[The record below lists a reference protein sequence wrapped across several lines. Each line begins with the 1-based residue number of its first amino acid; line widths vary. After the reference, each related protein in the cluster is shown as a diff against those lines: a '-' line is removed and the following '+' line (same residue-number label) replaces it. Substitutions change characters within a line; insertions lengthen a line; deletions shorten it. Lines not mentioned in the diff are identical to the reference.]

1 MDFLYQFFGW
11 MLFHI
16 YNIVGNYGLAIIVFT
31 ILVKVLLLPLN
42 IKQTRSM
49 KDMQRL
55 QPELQKLNKK
65 YKNNKEKLNEETL
78 KLYKTFKVN
87 PAGGCL
93 PILLQFPILIGLYQ
107 TLLHPEQWVFVNGTI
122 TNIDMSFLWLHDNL
136 SFLWVNGSYSLSTPD
151 PLYILPILAALFT
164 FITQKFTMAS
174 APTTNPDDPNAKTQ
188 KIMLYVM
195 PLMIGYISISM
206 PAGVALY
213 WVVQNVFTFV
223 QQFIMMRMPEPDYS
237 VEEAERRVREA
248 EEERKAELAAKRAAT
263 NPNAQNANKKD
274 KTDEPKKP
282 LTRPASNKKIHSSK
296 SYQPPAEQR
305 KKPSVEIP
313 ERDEAQE
320 EAYQK
325 AKERYDN
332 K

>member
-1 MDFLYQFFGW
+1 MEFLYQIFGW
-11 MLFHI
+11 MLFQI
-16 YNIVGNYGLAIIVFT
+16 YGIVHNYGLSIIIFT
-31 ILVKVLLLPLN
+31 ILMKVLLLPLN
-42 IKQTRSM
+42 IKQTKSM

-93 PILLQFPILIGLYQ
+93 PLLLQFPILIGLYQ
-107 TLLHPEQWVFVNGTI
+107 TLLNPGDWVFVNGSI
-122 TNIDMSFLWLHDNL
+122 SGIDMSFLWLE
-136 SFLWVNGSYSLSTPD
+136 SLSVPD
-151 PLYILPILAALFT
+151 PIYVLPILAALFT

-174 APTTNPDDPNAKTQ
+174 SPNTNPDDPNAKTQ
-188 KIMLYVM
+188 KIMLYAM

-213 WVVQNVFTFV
+213 WVVQNIFTFV
-223 QQFIMMRMPEPDYS
+223 QQFIMMKIPEPDIS
-237 VEEAERRVREA
+237 IEEAERRVREA
-248 EEERKAELAAKRAAT
+248 EEERKAELAAKRAAA
-263 NPNAQNANKKD
+263 NPNASKGSKKELS
-274 KTDEPKKP
+274 DEPKKP
-282 LTRPASNKKIHSSK
+282 LTRPASHKKIHSSK
-296 SYQPPAEQR
+296 SYQPQTEQR

-313 ERDEAQE
+313 ERDAAQE

>member
-1 MDFLYQFFGW
+1 MDFLYQIFGW
-11 MLFHI
+11 ILFHL
-16 YNIVGNYGLAIIVFT
+16 YNFIGSYGISIIVFT
-31 ILVKVLLLPLN
+31 ILMKVLLLPLN
-42 IKQTRSM
+42 IKQTKSM

-107 TLLHPEQWVFVNGTI
+107 TLLHPETWVFVNGTI
-122 TNIDMSFLWLHDNL
+122 TNVDMSFLWME
-136 SFLWVNGSYSLSTPD
+136 SLSNPD
-151 PLYILPILAALFT
+151 PYYILPILAALFT

-174 APTTNPDDPNAKTQ
+174 SPNTNPDDPNAKTQ

-223 QQFIMMRMPEPDYS
+223 QQFIMMKIPEPDIS
-237 VEEAERRVREA
+237 IEEAERRVREA

-274 KTDEPKKP
+274 KTNEPKKP
-282 LTRPASNKKIHSSK
+282 LTRPASNKKVHSSK

>member
-1 MDFLYQFFGW
+1 MEFLYQIFGW
-11 MLFHI
+11 MLFQI
-16 YNIVGNYGLAIIVFT
+16 YGIVHNYGLSIIIFT
-31 ILVKVLLLPLN
+31 ILMKVLLLPLN
-42 IKQTRSM
+42 IKQTKSM

-93 PILLQFPILIGLYQ
+93 PLLLQFPILIGLYQ
-107 TLLHPEQWVFVNGTI
+107 TLLHPETWVFVNGTI
-122 TNIDMSFLWLHDNL
+122 SGIDMSFLWME
-136 SFLWVNGSYSLSTPD
+136 SLSVPD
-151 PLYILPILAALFT
+151 PIYVLPILAALFT
-164 FITQKFTMAS
+164 FVTQKFTMAAQPATS
-174 APTTNPDDPNAKTQ
+174 PDDPNAKTQ
-188 KIMLYVM
+188 KIMLYAM
-195 PLMIGYISISM
+195 PIMIGYISISM

-213 WVVQNVFTFV
+213 WVVQNIFTFV
-223 QQFIMMRMPEPDYS
+223 QQFIMLRIPEPDIS
-237 VEEAERRVREA
+237 IEEAERRVHEA
-248 EEERKAELAAKRAAT
+248 EEERKAELAAKRAAA
-263 NPNAQNANKKD
+263 NPNASKGSKKD
-274 KTDEPKKP
+274 QLDEPKKP
-282 LTRPASNKKIHSSK
+282 LTRPASHKRIQSSK
-296 SYQPPAEQR
+296 SYQPAEQQR

-313 ERDEAQE
+313 ERDAAQE

>member
-1 MDFLYQFFGW
+1 
-11 MLFHI
+11 MLFQI
-16 YNIVGNYGLAIIVFT
+16 YGIVHNYGLSIIIFT
-31 ILVKVLLLPLN
+31 IFMKVLLLPLN
-42 IKQTRSM
+42 IKQTKSM

-93 PILLQFPILIGLYQ
+93 PLLLQFPILIGLYQ
-107 TLLHPEQWVFVNGTI
+107 TLLHPETWVFVNGTI
-122 TNIDMSFLWLHDNL
+122 SGIDMSFLWLE
-136 SFLWVNGSYSLSTPD
+136 SLSVPD
-151 PLYILPILAALFT
+151 PIYVLPILAALFT

-174 APTTNPDDPNAKTQ
+174 SPNTNPDDPNAKTQ
-188 KIMLYVM
+188 KIMLYAM

-213 WVVQNVFTFV
+213 WVVQNIFTFV
-223 QQFIMMRMPEPDYS
+223 QQFIMMQIPEPDIS
-237 VEEAERRVREA
+237 IEEAERRVREA
-248 EEERKAELAAKRAAT
+248 EEERKAELAAKRAAA
-263 NPNAQNANKKD
+263 NPNAAKGNKKD
-274 KTDEPKKP
+274 QSTEPKKP
-282 LTRPASNKKIHSSK
+282 LTRPASSKKIHSSK

-305 KKPSVEIP
+305 RKPSVEIP
-313 ERDEAQE
+313 ERDAAQE

-332 K
+332 N

>member
-1 MDFLYQFFGW
+1 MDFIYQAFGW
-11 MLFHI
+11 MLLQI
-16 YNIVGNYGLAIIVFT
+16 YNIILIYGWAIIVFT
-31 ILVKVLLLPLN
+31 LLIKTVLLPLN
-42 IKQTRSM
+42 IKQTKSM

-93 PILLQFPILIGLYQ
+93 PLLLQFPILIGLYQ
-107 TLLHPEQWVFVNGTI
+107 TLLHPETWVFVNGTI
-122 TNIDMSFLWLHDNL
+122 SGIDMSFLWME
-136 SFLWVNGSYSLSTPD
+136 SLSVPD
-151 PLYILPILAALFT
+151 PIYVLPILAALFT
-164 FITQKFTMAS
+164 FVTQKFTMA
-174 APTTNPDDPNAKTQ
+174 AQPVTNPDDPNAKTQ
-188 KIMLYVM
+188 KIMLYAM
-195 PLMIGYISISM
+195 PSMIGYISISM

-213 WVVQNVFTFV
+213 WVVQNIFTFV
-223 QQFIMMRMPEPDYS
+223 QQFIMMKIPEPDIS
-237 VEEAERRVREA
+237 IEEAERRVREA
-248 EEERKAELAAKRAAT
+248 EEERKAELAAKRAAA
-263 NPNAQNANKKD
+263 NPNAPKSSKKELS
-274 KTDEPKKP
+274 DEPKKP

-296 SYQPPAEQR
+296 SYQPVEQQR

-313 ERDEAQE
+313 ERDAAQE

>member
-1 MDFLYQFFGW
+1 MEFLYQIFGW
-11 MLFHI
+11 MLFQI
-16 YNIVGNYGLAIIVFT
+16 YGIVHSYGISIIIFT
-31 ILVKVLLLPLN
+31 IFMKVLLLPLN
-42 IKQTRSM
+42 IKQTKSM

-93 PILLQFPILIGLYQ
+93 PLLLQFPILIGLYQ
-107 TLLHPEQWVFVNGTI
+107 TLLHPETWVFVNGTI
-122 TNIDMSFLWLHDNL
+122 SGIDMSFLWME
-136 SFLWVNGSYSLSTPD
+136 SLSVPD

-164 FITQKFTMAS
+164 FVTQKFTMA
-174 APTTNPDDPNAKTQ
+174 AQPVTNPDDPNAKTQ
-188 KIMLYVM
+188 KIMLYAM
-195 PLMIGYISISM
+195 PIMIGYISISM

-213 WVVQNVFTFV
+213 WVVQNIFTFV
-223 QQFIMMRMPEPDYS
+223 QQFIMMKIPEPDIS
-237 VEEAERRVREA
+237 IEEAERRVREA
-248 EEERKAELAAKRAAT
+248 EEERKAELAAKRAAA
-263 NPNAQNANKKD
+263 NPYAPKSSKKELS
-274 KTDEPKKP
+274 DEPKKP

-296 SYQPPAEQR
+296 SYQPVEQQR

-313 ERDEAQE
+313 ERDAAQE

>member
-1 MDFLYQFFGW
+1 MEFLYQIFGW
-11 MLFHI
+11 LLLQI
-16 YNIVGNYGLAIIVFT
+16 YNLVGNYGLAIILFT
-31 ILVKVLLLPLN
+31 ILIKVLLLPLN
-42 IKQTRSM
+42 IKQTKSM

-93 PILLQFPILIGLYQ
+93 PLLLQFPILIGLYG
-107 TLLHPEQWVFVNGTI
+107 TLRAPDVWVFPNGIIET
-122 TNIDMSFLWLHDNL
+122 IDMSFLWMQ
-136 SFLWVNGSYSLSTPD
+136 SLSVPD
-151 PLYILPILAALFT
+151 PIYVLPILAAVFT
-164 FITQKFTMAS
+164 FVTQKFTMAAS
-174 APTTNPDDPNAKTQ
+174 PNTNPDDPNAKTQ
-188 KIMLYVM
+188 KIMLYAM

-213 WVVQNVFTFV
+213 WVVQNIFTFV
-223 QQFIMMRMPEPDYS
+223 QQFIMMQIPEPDIS
-237 VEEAERRVREA
+237 IEEAERRVREA
-248 EEERKAELAAKRAAT
+248 EEERKAELAAKRAAA
-263 NPNAQNANKKD
+263 NPNTSKSSKKEQS
-274 KTDEPKKP
+274 DEPKKP
-282 LTRPASNKKIHSSK
+282 LTRPASNKKIQSSK
-296 SYQPPAEQR
+296 SYQPAEQQR

-313 ERDEAQE
+313 ERDAVQE

-325 AKERYDN
+325 AKQRNDN

>member
-1 MDFLYQFFGW
+1 MEFLYQIFGW
-11 MLFHI
+11 MLYQI
-16 YNIVGNYGLAIIVFT
+16 YGIIHNYGLSIIIFT
-31 ILVKVLLLPLN
+31 IFMKVLLLPLN
-42 IKQTRSM
+42 IKQTKSM

-107 TLLHPEQWVFVNGTI
+107 TLLHPDKWVFPEEVYKALLLNDGF
-122 TNIDMSFLWLHDNL
+122 SFLWINNL
-136 SFLWVNGSYSLSTPD
+136 SVPD
-151 PLYILPILAALFT
+151 PIYVLPILAALFT
-164 FITQKFTMAS
+164 FITQKFTMA
-174 APTTNPDDPNAKTQ
+174 AQPATNPDDPNAKTQ
-188 KIMLYVM
+188 KIMLYAM
-195 PLMIGYISISM
+195 PIMIGYISISM

-213 WVVQNVFTFV
+213 WVVQNIFTFV
-223 QQFIMMRMPEPDYS
+223 QQFIMMRIPEPDYTI
-237 VEEAERRVREA
+237 EEAERRVREA
-248 EEERKAELAAKRAAT
+248 EEERKAELAARRAAA
-263 NPNAQNANKKD
+263 NPNAPKGSKNDQNN
-274 KTDEPKKP
+274 EPKKP
-282 LTRPASNKKIHSSK
+282 LTRPASHKKIHSSK
-296 SYQPPAEQR
+296 SYQAPVEQR

-313 ERDEAQE
+313 ERDPAQE

>member
-1 MDFLYQFFGW
+1 MDFLYQIFGW
-11 MLFHI
+11 ILFHL
-16 YNIVGNYGLAIIVFT
+16 YNFIGSYGISIIVFT
-31 ILVKVLLLPLN
+31 ILMKVLLLPLN
-42 IKQTRSM
+42 IKQTKSM

-93 PILLQFPILIGLYQ
+93 PLLLQFPILIGLYQ
-107 TLLHPEQWVFVNGTI
+107 TLLHPETWVFVNGTI
-122 TNIDMSFLWLHDNL
+122 TNIDMSFLWIQ
-136 SFLWVNGSYSLSTPD
+136 SLSNPD
-151 PLYILPILAALFT
+151 PYYILPILAALFT

-174 APTTNPDDPNAKTQ
+174 SPTTNPDDPNAKTQ

-223 QQFIMMRMPEPDYS
+223 QQFIMMKMPQPDYS
-237 VEEAERRVREA
+237 IEEAERRVREA

>member
-1 MDFLYQFFGW
+1 MEFLYQIFGW
-11 MLFHI
+11 MLFQI
-16 YNIVGNYGLAIIVFT
+16 YEIVHNYGVSIIIFT
-31 ILVKVLLLPLN
+31 IFMKVLLLPLN
-42 IKQTRSM
+42 IKQTKSM

-93 PILLQFPILIGLYQ
+93 PLLLQFPILIGLYQ
-107 TLLHPEQWVFVNGTI
+107 TLLHPETWVFVNGTI
-122 TNIDMSFLWLHDNL
+122 SGIDMSFLWME
-136 SFLWVNGSYSLSTPD
+136 SLSVPD
-151 PLYILPILAALFT
+151 PIYVLPILAALFT
-164 FITQKFTMAS
+164 FVTQKFTMAAQPATS
-174 APTTNPDDPNAKTQ
+174 PDDPNAKTQ
-188 KIMLYVM
+188 KIMLYAM
-195 PLMIGYISISM
+195 PIMIGYISISM

-213 WVVQNVFTFV
+213 WVVQNIFTFV
-223 QQFIMMRMPEPDYS
+223 QQFIMLRIPEPDIS
-237 VEEAERRVREA
+237 IEEAERRVHEA
-248 EEERKAELAAKRAAT
+248 EEERKAELAAKRAAA
-263 NPNAQNANKKD
+263 NPNASKGSKKD
-274 KTDEPKKP
+274 QLDEPKKP
-282 LTRPASNKKIHSSK
+282 LTRPASHKRIQSSK
-296 SYQPPAEQR
+296 SYQPAEQQR

-313 ERDEAQE
+313 ERDAAQE

>member
-1 MDFLYQFFGW
+1 MEFLYQIFGW
-11 MLFHI
+11 MLFQI
-16 YNIVGNYGLAIIVFT
+16 YEIVHNYGLSIIIFT
-31 ILVKVLLLPLN
+31 IFMKVLLLPLN
-42 IKQTRSM
+42 IKQTKSM

-93 PILLQFPILIGLYQ
+93 PLLLQFPILIGLYQ
-107 TLLHPEQWVFVNGTI
+107 TLLHPETWVFVNGTI
-122 TNIDMSFLWLHDNL
+122 SGIDMSFLWME
-136 SFLWVNGSYSLSTPD
+136 SLSVPD
-151 PLYILPILAALFT
+151 PIYVLPILAALFT
-164 FITQKFTMAS
+164 FVTQKFTMAAQPATS
-174 APTTNPDDPNAKTQ
+174 PDDPNAKTQ
-188 KIMLYVM
+188 KIMLYAM
-195 PLMIGYISISM
+195 PIMIGYISISM

-213 WVVQNVFTFV
+213 WVVQNIFTFV
-223 QQFIMMRMPEPDYS
+223 QQFIMLRIPEPDIS
-237 VEEAERRVREA
+237 IEEAERRVHEA
-248 EEERKAELAAKRAAT
+248 EEERKAELAAKRAAA
-263 NPNAQNANKKD
+263 NPNASKGSKKD
-274 KTDEPKKP
+274 QLDEPKKP
-282 LTRPASNKKIHSSK
+282 LTRPASHKRIQSSK
-296 SYQPPAEQR
+296 SYQPAEQQR

-313 ERDEAQE
+313 ERDAAQE

>member
-1 MDFLYQFFGW
+1 MEFLYQIFGW
-11 MLFHI
+11 MLFQI
-16 YNIVGNYGLAIIVFT
+16 YGIVHNYGLSIIIFT
-31 ILVKVLLLPLN
+31 ILMKVLLLPLN
-42 IKQTRSM
+42 IKQTKSM

-107 TLLHPEQWVFVNGTI
+107 TLLHPETWVFVNGSI
-122 TNIDMSFLWLHDNL
+122 SGIDMSFLWLQ
-136 SFLWVNGSYSLSTPD
+136 SLSVPD
-151 PLYILPILAALFT
+151 PIYVLPILAALFT
-164 FITQKFTMAS
+164 FITQKFTMAAS
-174 APTTNPDDPNAKTQ
+174 PSTNPDDPNAKTQ
-188 KIMLYVM
+188 KIMLYAM

-206 PAGVALY
+206 PSGVALY

-223 QQFIMMRMPEPDYS
+223 QQFIMMRIPEPDIS
-237 VEEAERRVREA
+237 IEEAERRVREA
-248 EEERKAELAAKRAAT
+248 EEERKADLAAKRAAA
-263 NPNAQNANKKD
+263 NPNAPKGNKKD
-274 KTDEPKKP
+274 PSDEPKKP
-282 LTRPASNKKIHSSK
+282 LTRPASNKRIQSSK
-296 SYQPPAEQR
+296 SYQPTEEQR

-313 ERDEAQE
+313 ERDAAQE

>member
-1 MDFLYQFFGW
+1 MEFLYQIFGW
-11 MLFHI
+11 MLFQI
-16 YNIVGNYGLAIIVFT
+16 YGIVHNYGLSIIIFT
-31 ILVKVLLLPLN
+31 IFMKVLLLPLN
-42 IKQTRSM
+42 IKQTKSM

-107 TLLHPEQWVFVNGTI
+107 TLLHPETWVFVNGTI
-122 TNIDMSFLWLHDNL
+122 SEVDMSFLWMD
-136 SFLWVNGSYSLSTPD
+136 SLSVPD
-151 PLYILPILAALFT
+151 PIYVLPILAALFT
-164 FITQKFTMAS
+164 FITQKFTMA
-174 APTTNPDDPNAKTQ
+174 AQPATNPDDPNAKTQ
-188 KIMLYVM
+188 KIMLYAM
-195 PLMIGYISISM
+195 PIMIGYISISM

-213 WVVQNVFTFV
+213 WVVQNIFTFV
-223 QQFIMMRMPEPDYS
+223 QQFIMMRIPEPDYTI
-237 VEEAERRVREA
+237 EEAERRVREA
-248 EEERKAELAAKRAAT
+248 EEERKAELAARRAAT
-263 NPNAQNANKKD
+263 NPNAPKSSKKD
-274 KTDEPKKP
+274 QTDGPKKP
-282 LTRPASNKKIHSSK
+282 LTRPASQKKIQSSK
-296 SYQPPAEQR
+296 NNQSAEQR

-313 ERDEAQE
+313 ERDAAQE

>member
-1 MDFLYQFFGW
+1 MEFLYQIFGW
-11 MLFHI
+11 MLLQI
-16 YNIVGNYGLAIIVFT
+16 YNIVGNYGVAIILFT
-31 ILVKVLLLPLN
+31 ILMKVLLLPLN
-42 IKQTRSM
+42 IKQTKSM

-93 PILLQFPILIGLYQ
+93 PLLLQFPILIGLYG
-107 TLLHPEQWVFVNGTI
+107 TLRAPDIWVFPNGIIET
-122 TNIDMSFLWLHDNL
+122 IDMSFLWM
-136 SFLWVNGSYSLSTPD
+136 SSLSLPD
-151 PLYILPILAALFT
+151 PIYVLPILAALFT
-164 FITQKFTMAS
+164 FITQKFTMA
-174 APTTNPDDPNAKTQ
+174 AQPATNPDDPNAKTQ
-188 KIMLYVM
+188 KIMLYAM

-223 QQFIMMRMPEPDYS
+223 QQFIMMRIPEPDIS
-237 VEEAERRVREA
+237 IEEAERRVREA
-248 EEERKAELAAKRAAT
+248 EEERKAELAAKRAAA
-263 NPNAQNANKKD
+263 NPNAPKDSKKD
-274 KTDEPKKP
+274 HSDESKKP
-282 LTRPASNKKIHSSK
+282 LTRPASHKKIQSSK
-296 SYQPPAEQR
+296 SYQPAEQQR

-313 ERDEAQE
+313 ERDAAQE